1 MYTLT
6 KIDLI
11 KLARRINPKMGLVEA
26 KEATDL
32 WLRII
37 GQNDISDLPNLARYV
52 RLISAITNSIVYLEN
67 GQLLPRKPDPLTT
80 DEIYTLTN

>member
-6 KIDLI
+6 KVDLI

-26 KEATDL
+26 KQATDL
-32 WLRII
+32 WLSII
-37 GQNDISDLPNLARYV
+37 GQNDIEDVANLARYV
-52 RLISAITNSIVYLEN
+52 RLISALTNGIVYLEN
-67 GQLLPRKPDPLTT
+67 GQIVPRKPDPLTT